1 MGESGADHPGVEPAV
16 ATDNSRDEFGR
27 KHGVAVHKHE
37 MEADTQGW
45 QAPCDRDRMR
55 RSRPRHHQARRT

>member
-1 MGESGADHPGVEPAV
+1 
-16 ATDNSRDEFGR
+16 
-27 KHGVAVHKHE
+27 